1 MAEPAKYF
9 DNVTLGQFVLTGIPV
24 DVFVDGTYLRITE
37 PDDIEDPMYGS
48 GMDQD
53 GGMHPFD
60 YRMIDHI
67 LINGNNVTLDKYNKA
82 IGATATKEEPAAE
95 EEESE
100 EETTKEESTMKLKP
114 MLADIR
120 KVKTNE
126 DVNTARAAVQK
137 EKEKVAAAEEKLA
150 DAQGKYAKEKMKA
163 AKMEENADVTSV
175 SEPYMFK
182 VGDMVRNINP
192 SCTHFGSM
200 GIIQKLLTLP
210 NDMGTLV
217 KYTVTNAG
225 DTYSAGD
232 LLTKTMDQ
240 LTLAHDGEEIN
251 FDDYSDDLDD
261 YDVIDYDFGDDDAD
275 DDADD
280 AENGDD

>member
-1 MAEPAKYF
+1 
-9 DNVTLGQFVLTGIPV
+9 
-24 DVFVDGTYLRITE
+24 
-37 PDDIEDPMYGS
+37 
-48 GMDQD
+48 MDQD

-82 IGATATKEEPAAE
+82 MGATATKEEPAAE
-95 EEESE
+95 EEDSE

-126 DVNTARAAVQK
+126 DITSDKKKLKDMKARIAVDKQ
-137 EKEKVAAAEEKLA
+137 
-150 DAQGKYAKEKMKA
+150 KA
-163 AKMEENADVTSV
+163 AKLAAKVADQEAAEAKMDLEENADVTSV

-240 LTLAHDGEEIN
+240 LTLAHEGEEIN
-251 FDDYSDDLDD
+251 IDDYSDDLDD

-280 AENGDD
+280 AENGDDYEYYDDEEDDDDDDDEEDD